1 MHKAPFKQPAHKLIA
16 DYAMR
21 YAHQTPEREAVVF
34 AEQRLTYTE
43 LYDQVIVC
51 ARALLAIG
59 IEKGDRVAVL
69 CTSRPEYWVTF
80 LAATSIGAIWLGLN
94 PKYQPQEIR
103 YVIDDAQPRLLFAM
117 AGFEG
122 RTYTELV
129 HSLQADYGCIS
140 PYGILLPRA
149 S

>member
-1 MHKAPFKQPAHKLIA
+1 MLCAMPTKLPSGKPWYLLSSVLRI
-16 DYAMR
+16 
-21 YAHQTPEREAVVF
+21 PSV
-34 AEQRLTYTE
+34 
-43 LYDQVIVC
+43 YDQVIVC

-80 LAATSIGAIWLGLN
+80 LATTSIGAIWLGLN

-103 YVIDDAQPRLLFAM
+103 YVIEDAQPRLLFAM

-122 RTYTELV
+122 R
-129 HSLQADYGCIS
+129 SLYRDGEFAAG
-140 PYGILLPRA
+140 
-149 S
+149 